1 MVQAFLVQCALF
13 GCAAGLASTIH
24 RGIQATA
31 PYLGAGVWL
40 WAFFATSSQMLPID
54 RHGTLCP
61 STDLVGR
68 AGALLH
74 FPTSILAG
82 VLSASLFGGAP
93 TACAWA
99 CIGGGTVLYACVER
113 LRASDAR
120 SALRRVGSPNP
131 RS

>member
-1 MVQAFLVQCALF
+1 VQTALF
-13 GCAAGLASTIH
+13 GFALGVASAIH
-24 RGIQATA
+24 RGIQPTL

-40 WAFFATSSQMLPID
+40 LAFLLTSSRMLPVD
-54 RHGTLCP
+54 RHGTLRP
-61 STDLVGR
+61 ATDLVGR

-74 FPTSILAG
+74 LPASILAG
-82 VLSASLFGGAP
+82 VVSASVFGGAP

-120 SALRRVGSPNP
+120 TALRGVGKPNL